1 MCLMRGD
8 NAEDFGTTSF
18 STRLKIIIENVELK
32 IQKNIAAS
40 LDNAQYLNVSALN
53 TPNAKSWSQPAPN
66 GVRAN
71 IFNLEFIGDYLR
83 DSILQA
89 GGDEDDWVGDP
100 DSTTGGGND
109 GVGGDRRY
117 QWTIKVRSNET
128 LESGYFYR
136 WQMGGYINN
145 FNSTSQDY
153 WTSNGR
159 WIRGF
164 MPNIPGQGVTS
175 DLVQQRLEVRGLKTA
190 AAQGFNRAPSTYFF
204 ISGSG
209 RVQGNSGYTPPL
221 AEPFGS
227 GSVLLMSSS
236 ILNDAYNNNF
246 AAGDLDYEQGP
257 NANFPFNQ
265 EPDFITFPPIPVD
278 FDIRIGV
285 EIRFENNEALSYRI
299 VGPTPQPKSI
309 VETFDMVGTQGNG
322 QQKPMLRLELDG
334 IIPPSTNVDFFL
346 IRRFENSRNLVI
358 LDQQK
363 PYGVIR
369 TGSVVEVEKSSAPGI
384 LRPEFL
390 IPELNGSPDKIFD
403 DLLEKKILT

>member
-8 NAEDFGTTSF
+8 NAEDFGVNSF
-18 STRLKIIIENVELK
+18 ATRLKIIVESVELK
-32 IQKNIAAS
+32 IQKNIAS
-40 LDNAQYLNVSALN
+40 SMDNAQYLNVSALN
-53 TPNAKSWSQPAPN
+53 TPNYMSWSQPSPN
-66 GVRAN
+66 GIRAN
-71 IFNLEFIGDYLR
+71 IFNLEFMGEYLR
-83 DSILQA
+83 DSILNA
-89 GGDEDDWVGDP
+89 GGDLDDWVSDP
-100 DSTTGGGND
+100 EPGGGND

-117 QWTIKVRSNET
+117 QWTVKIRSNET

-145 FNSTSQDY
+145 FNQTSQDY
-153 WTSNGR
+153 WCSNGR
-159 WIRGF
+159 WQRGF
-164 MPNIPGQGVTS
+164 MPNIPQTGVTS
-175 DLVQQRLEVRGLKTA
+175 DLVQQRLEIRGLKTA
-190 AAQGFNRAPSTYFF
+190 AAQGFNRAPATYFF
-204 ISGSG
+204 LSGSG
-209 RVQGNSGYTPPL
+209 RYQKDGDPYAPPI

-246 AAGDLDYEQGP
+246 AAGDLDYQQGP

-278 FDIRIGV
+278 FDIRIGD
-285 EIRFENNEALSYRI
+285 EIRFENDEKLSYRI
-299 VGPTPQPKSI
+299 IGPTPQPKSI
-309 VETFDMVGTQGNG
+309 VETFDMVSTQQPG
-322 QQKPMLRLELDG
+322 QKKPMLRLELDG
-334 IIPPSTNVDFFL
+334 IVPPSTNVDFFL

-369 TGSVVEVEKSSAPGI
+369 TGSVLEVEKSSAPGI